1 MAQLLLDLVTSFGN
15 CLSCFPGSPTLKI
28 NNRSFKILRLLGEGG
43 FSYVYLVEDT
53 STQAQY
59 ALKKIRCPFG
69 AESVAQAMREV
80 DAYRLFGR
88 TPGII
93 HAVDH
98 AVASERGGGGDD
110 PGAKT
115 VYVLLPYYKRGNLQ
129 DLINANAVN
138 NATFPERRLM
148 LLFLGAQAAAAAA
161 AAAAGGEAAA
171 GAGAGSG
178 HVVISESIRDVVRR
192 CLTVEP
198 AERPDIDEL
207 IAMVEKVIDELPGDG
222 EA

>member
-98 AVASERGGGGDD
+98 A
-110 PGAKT
+110 
-115 VYVLLPYYKRGNLQ
+115 
-129 DLINANAVN
+129 
-138 NATFPERRLM
+138 
-148 LLFLGAQAAAAAA
+148 
-161 AAAAGGEAAA
+161 
-171 GAGAGSG
+171 
-178 HVVISESIRDVVRR
+178 SIRNVVRR

-207 IAMVEKVIDELPGDG
+207 IAMVEKIIDELPGDG